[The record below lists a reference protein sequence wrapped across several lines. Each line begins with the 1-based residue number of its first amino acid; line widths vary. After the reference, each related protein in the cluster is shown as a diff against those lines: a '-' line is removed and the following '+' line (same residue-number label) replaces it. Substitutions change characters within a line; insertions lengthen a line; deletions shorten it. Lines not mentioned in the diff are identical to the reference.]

1 MNVGQSREKKK
12 KKKKKI
18 GAQKKNPR
26 PIGGSVDAGGRKFC
40 RVNSSVVD

>member
-1 MNVGQSREKKK
+1 MNVGQSREKKNNK
-12 KKKKKI
+12 IKI
-18 GAQKKNPR
+18 GAQKTNPR